1 MVDIK
6 NKALTAK
13 QNQISVFTWKTEPD
27 AELHWQQLSLDINEM
42 RLGRNEIDEIIPE
55 LHARKNMV

>member
-27 AELHWQQLSLDINEM
+27 AELHWQQLSLDINEI
-42 RLGRNEIDEIIPE
+42 G
-55 LHARKNMV
+55 AQ